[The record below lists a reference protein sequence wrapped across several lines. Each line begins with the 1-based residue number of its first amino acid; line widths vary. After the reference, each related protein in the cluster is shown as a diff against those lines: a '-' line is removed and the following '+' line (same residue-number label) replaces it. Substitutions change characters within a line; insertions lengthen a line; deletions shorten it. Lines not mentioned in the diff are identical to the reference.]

1 MVNIENRSI
10 IDNDYQYHKWN
21 CVKGEINM
29 KKLSNK
35 WLIGLLIMLIAMI
48 ITGCGSDSNNTS
60 TEVNEASVEG
70 GGSASNDKKTE
81 QNGLDEVRTV
91 EHAMGSTKITGTPTK
106 VVTLFQGATDAALQL
121 GVKPVGAVESWIEQ
135 PWYHYIRDKMD
146 GVTNLGSENQPNLEE
161 ITALNPDVIIA
172 SKTRHEKIYDQLSA
186 IAPTVMTDEVHLW
199 KETLSITAAA
209 LNKQDKEQEFL
220 KEWDKKVA
228 EFKSEMGDQLNNI
241 EVSVIDFRADHVRI
255 VHTGFAALVLD
266 ELGIPRPDNQKSESW
281 GVKLTTKENIPQMDA
296 DIIFDQ
302 TSLDRDDGRLDIRA
316 SWMEHPLWQNLRAV
330 QNNKV
335 FEVDTAVWNN
345 GSGPMAANLMVE
357 DLFDYFQNLN

>member
-1 MVNIENRSI
+1 MVNIQNHFI
-10 IDNDYQYHKWN
+10 IDNDYQYHEKVF
-21 CVKGEINM
+21 VKGEMNM
-29 KKLSNK
+29 KQFSNK
-35 WLIGLLIMLIAMI
+35 WLIGFLILLIAVIL
-48 ITGCGSDSNNTS
+48 TGCGSNSTNTS
-60 TEVNEASVEG
+60 TEAKETSVEG
-70 GGSASNDKKTE
+70 EGTTTKTE
-81 QNGLDEVRTV
+81 QNGPSEVRIV
-91 EHAMGSTKITGTPTK
+91 KHAMGSTEIAGTPIK

-186 IAPTVMTDEVHLW
+186 IAPTVMTEEVHLW

-209 LNKQDKEQEFL
+209 LNKQDEEQDFL

-357 DLFDYFQNLN
+357 DLFEYLQDLN